1 MNQPLTGKR
10 ALVTGASRGIG
21 RATALTLASAGC
33 DVIVN
38 YVTSEAAAKETARAI
53 TAMGREAMVVRADM
67 SEPEDIAQLIELVSD
82 HVESLDILVS
92 NAASG
97 GFRNL
102 VDAKISHFDAA
113 MHTNVRS
120 LMLLVQAALPLM
132 KKAVGT
138 KKVVALSSH
147 GSYRSLPA
155 YGLIGA
161 SKAAIE
167 SMIRHF
173 AMELGSQG
181 FNFNCVLAGLV
192 PTDSTSLIPGAEKM
206 FELMNE
212 KLFIAKPRTLTPEDV
227 ANAVKFLC
235 LPESDLIQGH
245 TLIIDGGAALGV

>member
-1 MNQPLTGKR
+1 MNQSLAGKR
-10 ALVTGASRGIG
+10 ALITGASRGIG
-21 RATALTLASAGC
+21 RATAIALARAGC

-38 YVTSEAAAKETARAI
+38 YVTSEAAAKETADAI
-53 TAMGREAMVVRADM
+53 KDLGRQAIVVRADM
-67 SEPEDIAQLIELVSD
+67 SEPEDVLQMMELVGK
-82 HVESLDILVS
+82 HVESLEILVS

-102 VDAKISHFDAA
+102 IDAKVVHFDAA

-132 KKAVGT
+132 KKSTGT

-181 FNFNCVLAGLV
+181 FNFNIVLAGLV
-192 PTDSTSLIPGAEKM
+192 PTDSTSLVPEADKM

-212 KLFIAKPRTLTPEDV
+212 KLFIQRPRTLTPEDV